1 MLDTQTGSLLLLPA
15 RLETLNSQGLTR
27 VHRTVLPQKEGII
40 SLRMITASELPNK
53 S

>member
-15 RLETLNSQGLTR
+15 RLETLNSQGLTT
-27 VHRTVLPQKEGII
+27 VHRTVLPQEGII
-40 SLRMITASELPNK
+40 SLRMITAPELPNK